1 VSSLDESLGHRFQ
14 SPHLPCQ
21 AQSVEPPAAG
31 GRAGSRSPAVLGEV
45 TEQDDE
51 AKRQIEEAQRTWL
64 EVRPVRD
71 VRLLAVLKRELG
83 DGEAEAMRSPWK
95 PMRRASFSTI
105 WMLAGW
111 PIASV

>member
-1 VSSLDESLGHRFQ
+1 MSLWVADSSPLIFLAKLKRLDLLRREAEEVLA
-14 SPHLPCQ
+14 P
-21 AQSVEPPAAG
+21 
-31 GRAGSRSPAVLGEV
+31 PAVLGEIA
-45 TEQDDE
+45 EQDDE

-71 VRLLAVLKRELG
+71 VRLLTVLKRELG
-83 DGEAEAMRSPWK
+83 DGEAEAIAFALQT
-95 PMRRASFSTI
+95 MRRGSSSTI

>member
-1 VSSLDESLGHRFQ
+1 MSLWVTDSSPLIFLAKLNRLDLLRQEAEEVLA
-14 SPHLPCQ
+14 P
-21 AQSVEPPAAG
+21 
-31 GRAGSRSPAVLGEV
+31 PAVLEEIA
-45 TEQDDE
+45 EQDDE

-83 DGEAEAMRSPWK
+83 DGEAERLRSPWR
-95 PMRRASFSTI
+95 PVRRGSFSTT

-111 PIASV
+111 LIASD